1 MSKSR
6 HLFKG
11 LQMPL
16 EFAGIKGRFLLYAA
30 IAVGIGLIGGF
41 MLMAISQFLGFG
53 AMVGA
58 VLITYII
65 IQLSQR
71 RGLHPKKQDKG
82 LFRIHTIY
90 TH

>member
-16 EFAGIKGRFLLYAA
+16 EFAGIKGRFLVYAA
-30 IAVGIGLIGGF
+30 AAVGIGMIGGF
-41 MLMAISQFLGFG
+41 LLMAISSYLGFG
-53 AMVGA
+53 SMIGSA
-58 VLITYII
+58 LITYIV

-71 RGLHPKKQDKG
+71 RGLHPKKRHNG